1 MQTVADAWMPARE
14 AAALLGVTLPTLY
27 SYVSRD
33 LLHPLPQ
40 PGARGKR
47 YRRAEVERLAR
58 RNAAARRPR
67 EVAGATLDFGLP
79 VLESSL
85 CLIREGRFYYRGQDA
100 LLLAESASLEEV
112 AALLWDSPRKGFL
125 SPPPVPAVPTDDL
138 PMPQRLLRGFPLV
151 AQAWGLW
158 NKPAADAAD
167 AWRGVQAMLAAAT
180 GVARQGAVHDL
191 LCRAWNVQPDAAD
204 LLRRA
209 LVLSADHECN
219 ASSFTARCVASTG
232 AAPALAVMA
241 ALGCLTGPRHGGM
254 TLRVEALWSE
264 SRDPERWLAGVKT
277 PPGFGHRLY
286 PQGDPRAQALLARL
300 PPDEERDRFLA
311 AMHARTGLRPNL
323 DFALASL
330 CRAVGAPPGAG
341 FALFAI
347 ARTVGWM
354 AHALEQQSSGQLIR
368 PRAAY
373 VGPQPA
379 QELPA
384 PRGRVVRRR

>member
-1 MQTVADAWMPARE
+1 MQTASDAWIPARE

-40 PGARGKR
+40 PGTRGKR

-67 EVAGATLDFGLP
+67 EAASATLDFGLP

-85 CLIREGRFYYRGQDA
+85 CLIQGGRFYYRGQDA
-100 LLLAESASLEEV
+100 LQLAQTASLEDV
-112 AALLWDSPRKGFL
+112 AALLWACPRRAFVA
-125 SPPPVPAVPTDDL
+125 PPATPSIRVEDDA
-138 PMPQRLLRGFPLV
+138 MAQRLLRGFPAL

-158 NKPAADAAD
+158 DAPAAGPGD
-167 AWRGVQAMLAAAT
+167 AWRCVQAMLAAAT
-180 GVARQGAVHDL
+180 GRAEDGPLHEQLRGAWGLH
-191 LCRAWNVQPDAAD
+191 PSAAD
-204 LLRRA
+204 VLRRA

-241 ALGCLTGPRHGGM
+241 ALGSLTGPKHGGM
-254 TLRVEALWSE
+254 TLRVEALWAQ
-264 SRDPERWLAGVKT
+264 SRDVDRWLAGVRT

-286 PQGDPRAQALLARL
+286 PDGDPRALALLAGL
-300 PPDEERDRFLA
+300 PPDAQRARFVE
-311 AMHARTGLRPNL
+311 AMQARTGLKPNL
-323 DFALASL
+323 DFALASSA
-330 CRAVGAPPGAG
+330 RAVGAPSGGG

-347 ARTVGWM
+347 ARTVGWL
-354 AHALEQQSSGQLIR
+354 AHALEQQRSGQLIR

-379 QELPA
+379 SPAPA
-384 PRGRVVRRR
+384 PRGRIVRRR